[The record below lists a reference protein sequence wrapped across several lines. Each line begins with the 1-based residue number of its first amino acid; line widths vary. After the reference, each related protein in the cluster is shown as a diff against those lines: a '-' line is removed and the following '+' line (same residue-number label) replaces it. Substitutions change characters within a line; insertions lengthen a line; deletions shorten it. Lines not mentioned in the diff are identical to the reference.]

1 MKSRGKILSLL
12 LAICLVVGLLPTMAF
27 AANGDKAIML
37 GASHLKGRQVSR
49 VYFGTYQQSDNG
61 NGGYNVDPI
70 KWRVLKNAN
79 GQMFLLS
86 DQNLDVF
93 QYHTEEESV
102 TWETSTMR
110 SWLNGYD
117 ASQNIGGSSGI
128 DYTND
133 NFFTTA
139 FSEKEQAAIAY
150 TEVVN
155 ADNVDYETE
164 GGNNTT
170 DRIFLL
176 SISDIY
182 NRNYFQSSVAPS
194 TNTAYVADGG
204 KLGSPMFGAG
214 ENDWWWLRSPG
225 FYEYYAAFVEWE
237 DSSVITDGNPVNNKR
252 TAVRPAF
259 NLDLNSVLFTS
270 AAVGGKAG
278 DGGLTAV
285 ADYDGSEWK
294 LTLLDKAR
302 NFEIS
307 DAATNS
313 IGDTIVFSYSG
324 AQTGEN
330 EYISVVIVDNGAITY
345 YGRILQLDGAESGA
359 SGTASLTLPAGVT
372 LSDTTKLYVFNEQY
386 NGGENDDTKLTDY
399 ASQLIEIANPAV
411 DETAPTL
418 TAGEVS
424 RDSENAAA
432 VQFTSSEAGTYYY
445 AVAESGAEVPPIDTI
460 GAGTSCISGE
470 NTISLT
476 TLTGLGA
483 KDLYI
488 VVKDAVGN
496 VSESLKIG
504 IPEYIPP
511 AYGISASPTELDFG
525 RKTAGYTEAP
535 AAKTVT
541 ITNTGNQTVTVN
553 LPASTDYYTVAQAE
567 GFATGTAILEPEGM
581 AAFTV
586 QPNTEL
592 AAGDYDELLT
602 ISGTSDVTSTV
613 QLHFTVARRS
623 ASGGGSYPVDLEASV
638 AVEAAQHGK
647 VTSSVS
653 RASSDTTV
661 TLTAV
666 PDEGYE
672 LESLT
677 VTENSSGSEVKT
689 TDQGDGTFT
698 FVMPDGSVTIKAVF
712 LPADTTGDGEED
724 GEEESLLAAYT
735 DLDPQAWYH
744 DGIHYCLEEGLMN
757 GTGDGLFSPD
767 ATLTR
772 AQAVTVLWRLE
783 SEPVVNDAMEFADA
797 AEGQWYSEAVRWA
810 ASEKIVE
817 GYSDT
822 VFGTDD
828 AITRQQ
834 LAVILYRYAAHKG
847 YDVSAKGDLDAFAD
861 ASEVSAWAYEAM
873 QWAYG
878 VGLME
883 GDAGILNPT
892 GDTRRCEFATMMMR
906 FVENIAK

>member
-1 MKSRGKILSLL
+1 M
-12 LAICLVVGLLPTMAF
+12 
-27 AANGDKAIML
+27 
-37 GASHLKGRQVSR
+37 
-49 VYFGTYQQSDNG
+49 
-61 NGGYNVDPI
+61 
-70 KWRVLKNAN
+70 
-79 GQMFLLS
+79 
-86 DQNLDVF
+86 
-93 QYHTEEESV
+93 
-102 TWETSTMR
+102 
-110 SWLNGYD
+110 
-117 ASQNIGGSSGI
+117 
-128 DYTND
+128 
-133 NFFTTA
+133 
-139 FSEKEQAAIAY
+139 
-150 TEVVN
+150 
-155 ADNVDYETE
+155 
-164 GGNNTT
+164 
-170 DRIFLL
+170 
-176 SISDIY
+176 
-182 NRNYFQSSVAPS
+182 
-194 TNTAYVADGG
+194 
-204 KLGSPMFGAG
+204 
-214 ENDWWWLRSPG
+214 
-225 FYEYYAAFVEWE
+225 
-237 DSSVITDGNPVNNKR
+237 
-252 TAVRPAF
+252 
-259 NLDLNSVLFTS
+259 
-270 AAVGGKAG
+270 
-278 DGGLTAV
+278 
-285 ADYDGSEWK
+285 
-294 LTLLDKAR
+294 
-302 NFEIS
+302 
-307 DAATNS
+307 
-313 IGDTIVFSYSG
+313 
-324 AQTGEN
+324 
-330 EYISVVIVDNGAITY
+330 
-345 YGRILQLDGAESGA
+345 
-359 SGTASLTLPAGVT
+359 
-372 LSDTTKLYVFNEQY
+372 
-386 NGGENDDTKLTDY
+386 
-399 ASQLIEIANPAV
+399 
-411 DETAPTL
+411 
-418 TAGEVS
+418 
-424 RDSENAAA
+424 
-432 VQFTSSEAGTYYY
+432 
-445 AVAESGAEVPPIDTI
+445 
-460 GAGTSCISGE
+460 
-470 NTISLT
+470 
-476 TLTGLGA
+476 
-483 KDLYI
+483 
-488 VVKDAVGN
+488 VKDAVGN